1 MERILENFVEFLANE
16 VLGMQ
21 AAERRAEILEVLRG
35 AKGAVSA
42 TQLAAR
48 FGVSRQVIVG
58 DVALLRAGGADIC
71 ATPRGYTCRRAAAAL
86 IGRVACRH
94 DGAQMSAE
102 LYAIVDAGCTV
113 VDVIVEHP
121 IYGQLTGPLQL
132 ASRADVDAFLA
143 RCAGSDAQPL
153 SALTEGIHLH
163 TLACPSPEAY
173 AAAQRALAD
182 LGVLF
187 TGQENRR

>member
-1 MERILENFVEFLANE
+1 MKSV
-16 VLGMQ
+16 
-21 AAERRAEILEVLRG
+21 ERRARLLALLRG
-35 AKGAVSA
+35 SERPLSGEALGEA
-42 TQLAAR
+42 L
-48 FGVSRQVIVG
+48 GVSRQVIVQ
-58 DVALLRAGGADIC
+58 DVALLRAEGAEIC

-94 DGAQMSAE
+94 DSAGMAAE

-173 AAAQRALAD
+173 ATAQRALEA